1 MIITGSFL
9 TSKVLQVFDESSF
22 RNFAIATTLQLTSSE
37 SQLLQWQSM
46 AIRVY
51 RRLVKAL
58 EPWVRLLKL
67 FRRQPSFGVNN
78 YLFILMKLNSTIVFA
93 EREKIIFWSC
103 EESELSGC
111 AMHTVQVALW
121 KFFYGSL
128 TEKRS
133 NSYDL
138 HRQIDLKSF
147 IQCHRPLSV
156 AILRLSL
163 MVRESHG

>member
-1 MIITGSFL
+1 MIIIRSFL

-93 EREKIIFWSC
+93 ERERENHFLELWRKWVIRLCNAHCASSTVKVFPWKSHRKAFKFVWS
-103 EESELSGC
+103 SSSNRFKELHS
-111 AMHTVQVALW
+111 M
-121 KFFYGSL
+121 S
-128 TEKRS
+128 
-133 NSYDL
+133 
-138 HRQIDLKSF
+138 
-147 IQCHRPLSV
+147 PSV
-156 AILRLSL
+156 VSRDSAAFTN
-163 MVRESHG
+163 G